1 MQKVTEAIIDDL
13 VEYYESVPETLVNKT
28 SQYMDEYPTLLA
40 YLEQE
45 SNHVLTDEE
54 RDLQWY
60 IVVVCISAV
69 LEAELEIREF
79 TVEGLSNA
87 EEYNWELLQ
96 SIDARSWRA
105 RLTPFF
111 DSFPEEDLLAFVEDM
126 IEEDEDSPITPIGR
140 EVIFVTAMSVLDCIF
155 DHSVPEP

>member
-87 EEYNWELLQ
+87 EEHNWELLE
-96 SIDARSWRA
+96 SAGAGTWRD

-111 DSFPEEDLLAFVEDM
+111 ESFAEEDLLAFVEDM
-126 IEEDEDSPITPIGR
+126 VQEDEDSPITAIGR
-140 EVIFVTAMSVLDCIF
+140 EVIFVTAISVLDCIF
-155 DHSVPEP
+155 DQSIAES